1 MGRQGE
7 GNAAEMIRVSVT
19 TLIVAL
25 IGQPALAQTTTCTP
39 FGISVQCETSPSG
52 ADTFARGMATLGNA
66 MRARQ
71 DKQKA
76 AIAFHQ
82 ALADGD
88 CRLAGA
94 IAQAYGDANDVR
106 HVAQNCQSK
115 EARAFFERQQAE
127 NAQADLK
134 ERVARLT
141 LLGRCDEA
149 KAAALQGSSLDMAD
163 QVMRVCT
170 PQPITAGESPT
181 HVAR

>member
-1 MGRQGE
+1 MRQLLI
-7 GNAAEMIRVSVT
+7 AAAF
-19 TLIVAL
+19 LAAL
-25 IGQPALAQTTTCTP
+25 PVPALGQTTTCTP
-39 FGISVQCETSPSG
+39 FGVGVQCETSPSG

-66 MRARQ
+66 MRSRQ

-88 CRLAGA
+88 CKLAGA

-127 NAQADLK
+127 STQAALK

-149 KAAALQGSSLDMAD
+149 KAAALEGSNLDMAE
-163 QVMRVCT
+163 QVVRVCT
-170 PQPITAGESPT
+170 PQPITVGETPT
-181 HVAR
+181 HAQR

>member
-1 MGRQGE
+1 MMRF
-7 GNAAEMIRVSVT
+7 
-19 TLIVAL
+19 TLGALVAAL
-25 IGQPALAQTTTCTP
+25 IGSAAAAQTTTCTP

-88 CRLAGA
+88 CKLAGA

-127 NAQADLK
+127 SAQAALK

-149 KAAALQGSSLDMAD
+149 KAAALEGSSLDMAD

-170 PQPITAGESPT
+170 PQPITAGETPT
-181 HVAR
+181 NQTR